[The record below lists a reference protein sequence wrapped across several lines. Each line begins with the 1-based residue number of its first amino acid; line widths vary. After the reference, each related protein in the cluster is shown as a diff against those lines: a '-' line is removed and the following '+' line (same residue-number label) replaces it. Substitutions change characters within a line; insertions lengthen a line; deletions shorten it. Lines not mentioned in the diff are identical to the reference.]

1 MKMWVDADACPR
13 DAKDIVFR
21 TAMRLKVHTIL
32 VANSPLQTPR
42 SEWIAVEVVA
52 KGLDI
57 ADDYIADHVVDG
69 DLVITSDIPLAARV
83 VDRGAA
89 GIDPRGQLFTEDNVK
104 EKLATRN
111 LMTSL
116 RDGGM
121 IGGGPPPY
129 KPKDKSKFAS
139 SLDQLVTRLMKQG
152 A

>member
-1 MKMWVDADACPR
+1 VKIWVDADACPR

-21 TAMRLKVHTIL
+21 TAMRLKVETIL
-32 VANSPLQTPR
+32 VANSPLNTPQ
-42 SEWIAVEVVA
+42 SPWISVEVVA

-57 ADDYIADHVVDG
+57 ADDYIADHVADG
-69 DLVITSDIPLAARV
+69 DLVITADIPLAARV
-83 VDRGAA
+83 VDRGAT

-116 RDGGM
+116 RDDGM
-121 IGGGPPPY
+121 VGGGPPPY

-139 SLDQLVTRLMKQG
+139 SLDQLVTRLMKT
-152 A
+152 

>member
-1 MKMWVDADACPR
+1 MKIWVDADACPR

-21 TAMRLKVHTIL
+21 TAMRLKVETIL
-32 VANSPLQTPR
+32 VANSPLNTPQ
-42 SEWIAVEVVA
+42 SPWISVEVVA

-57 ADDYIADHVVDG
+57 ADDYIADHVADG
-69 DLVITSDIPLAARV
+69 DLVITADIPLAARV
-83 VDRGAA
+83 VDRGAT

-116 RDGGM
+116 RDDGM
-121 IGGGPPPY
+121 VGGGPPPY

-139 SLDQLVTRLMKQG
+139 SLDQLVTRLMKT
-152 A
+152 